1 MNSQESKQAEK
12 LEPGTA
18 VRGVRR
24 LGVVGRHLFRSD
36 ANALSPQPRNT
47 MAERAVCINPVA
59 AATTT
64 LSASSE
70 ASSSSDYLHLDELL
84 SASEKEIRYRVRSF
98 SQKEILPII
107 DDYYERAAFPHELL
121 PKLAALNLC
130 SGNIQG
136 YGCPKMS
143 GLECGLVAME
153 LAKVDA
159 GMATFYSILQPISML
174 SIYKSGSEEQKKE
187 LLPKM
192 ASLQLIGCFGLTE
205 PDAGSDASNLYTTA
219 KKVEGGWLLNGRKR
233 WIGNGTF
240 ADVII
245 IWAIN
250 ADTKKVHGFIVRKG
264 ARGLKTIKIENKIAL
279 RAVQNAD
286 IVLEDCFVPDQDQL
300 VAAKDFKTGPAS
312 SLFLTRIMA
321 GWIAL
326 GTAMGAYERCLAYLK
341 QRRQFGV
348 PLARLQILQEKV
360 VRMLGTI
367 QCITLLCWRV
377 SSLYDART
385 LSFGQAS
392 LAKAT
397 STRMARSVLKLAREC
412 MGGNGVVTDF
422 GVARA
427 FADIEAVYTF
437 EGSYEINS
445 LITGREVT
453 GHAAF
458 RP

>member
-321 GWIAL
+321 GA
-326 GTAMGAYERCLAYLK
+326 
-341 QRRQFGV
+341 
-348 PLARLQILQEKV
+348 
-360 VRMLGTI
+360 
-367 QCITLLCWRV
+367 
-377 SSLYDART
+377 
-385 LSFGQAS
+385 LSFFSLFFVHQSFHLNAHGTNRMDSIGNRNGSIRALSCLLKAAS
-392 LAKAT
+392 PVWRTVGSSSDIAGESGAHVGHHSVHHSVVLAGKQ
-397 STRMARSVLKLAREC
+397 
-412 MGGNGVVTDF
+412 
-422 GVARA
+422 
-427 FADIEAVYTF
+427 
-437 EGSYEINS
+437 S
-445 LITGREVT
+445 L
-453 GHAAF
+453 
-458 RP
+458 